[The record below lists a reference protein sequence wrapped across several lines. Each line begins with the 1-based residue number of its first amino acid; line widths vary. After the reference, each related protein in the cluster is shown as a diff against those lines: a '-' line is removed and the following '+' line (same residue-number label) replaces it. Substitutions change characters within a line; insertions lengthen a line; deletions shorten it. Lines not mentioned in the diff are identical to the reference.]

1 MAKKLLLDF
10 EEQINYSIIGISSAL
25 KDYRLMFFLNKLS
38 GFDFKRV
45 DPFVFKIKDQ
55 EFLYSLYIY
64 LDHQNLRNY
73 YLISNRANAVKLVKD
88 FQHFDYILIMD
99 GEVEEDYIVE
109 LSKKIKSVSG
119 VMMSTIMDEEYLN
132 KIPNLRLEFDL
143 HLDRALKL
151 F

>member
-25 KDYRLMFFLNKLS
+25 KDYRLIFFLNKLS

-73 YLISNRANAVKLVKD
+73 YLISNKANAVKLVKD

-99 GEVEEDYIVE
+99 GEVEYDYIVE
-109 LSKKIKSVSG
+109 LSKRIKSVSG
-119 VMMSTIMDEEYLN
+119 VMMSTVMDEEHLN